1 MQHIRSCGLRMC
13 LFILFCTFFLFFFT
27 PWLWN
32 SNYIHIILLKSWHED
47 RYTAFCFPSKV
58 ILTLYCLVFK
68 HSCVVLSMID
78 WFVLFWGRGFQC
90 EIAVLSDAQ
99 VQSNASLRRLQFLW
113 ATNRAKWLRSDVIVV
128 PNDIVFVSLLTSH
141 LIINM
146 ISTVWRESRLFVF
159 FVFFWADGQTRD
171 WIGHFNAF
179 WLYGNWKQNI
189 SSEECLLFIDKRLLH
204 FCIMTYFPPF
214 SL

>member
-146 ISTVWRESRLFVF
+146 ISTVWRESRLFFF
-159 FVFFWADGQTRD
+159 FVFFGPMDKLGIELGISMLSGYMAT
-171 WIGHFNAF
+171 
-179 WLYGNWKQNI
+179 GNRIYLQRNVC
-189 SSEECLLFIDKRLLH
+189 CLLTKDC
-204 FCIMTYFPPF
+204 CI
-214 SL
+214 SV